1 MRVKKWRGL
10 HFAGEVC
17 EKRGEVDLE
26 VGEVCQNYGEVG
38 GKWAPKSD
46 LAMCKDELASKNQTS
61 PQKMGRS
68 RPSTWRSLNLAQ
80 I

>member
-17 EKRGEVDLE
+17 EKRGEVVLE

-38 GKWAPKSD
+38 GK
-46 LAMCKDELASKNQTS
+46 
-61 PQKMGRS
+61 
-68 RPSTWRSLNLAQ
+68 
-80 I
+80 